1 MSKELIIVFVKNIV
15 LGKVKTRLAK
25 TIGDEA
31 AFNIYSELVKITEKE
46 TTKADADRRIYFSDI
61 IVDSKWLKDS
71 KYVQNGLDLGERMK
85 NAFIEAFNDGYEK
98 VILIGSDLP
107 DISKD
112 ILNQG
117 LSALNK
123 NDVVFGPAEDGGY
136 YLIGL
141 TKPHYQVFNNKPWSK
156 PNLLETTLNDLK
168 NQNIKFT
175 LLETLND
182 IDTFEDLKVSS
193 LYNRL
198 KQYVPEDVKTN
209 K

>member
-1 MSKELIIVFVKNIV
+1 MSKGLIIVFVKNIV

-141 TKPHYQVFNNKPWSK
+141 TKPHYQVFNNKPWSQ

>member
-117 LSALNK
+117 LSTLNK
-123 NDVVFGPAEDGGY
+123 NDIVFGPAEDGGY